1 MKFFFASLFLTL
13 SILNPAGVFATNST
27 NLDSLLIEID
37 NAIKNQNSYIGQRE
51 NYIQKIK
58 SQLENS
64 GQTTESRYIIYTQ
77 LVNEY
82 EAFQSDSLRK
92 YSIER
97 LSIAESTNNDSWI
110 IDSKI
115 NLALVEA
122 QRGFFQEAIDI
133 LDNIDKNR
141 FTGQQL
147 INYYKTYYNTYVYWI
162 EYLEGFDIS
171 SLVEKRQAAQDSLIE
186 LLPTDSYDY
195 AVPFAVKYMERGEFD
210 KAEVVLKSILS
221 KLTSN
226 TRDYAV
232 ITSLLANLYE
242 RQEDVEKQKV
252 FLALSALADIRG
264 AILENT
270 SLRTLALLLFN
281 ENEIQRANR
290 YIKKSMDDAN
300 FYNARL
306 RNFQTARIL
315 PVIDKAYQQDRIRQQ
330 KKLTILLITIS
341 ILSFFLLITIF
352 FVIRQ
357 MRKLAKAQKK
367 ILEINVRLNELNM
380 ELKNANEQ
388 QSLTNKSLAES
399 NHVKERFI
407 SNFLE
412 ICTEYIER
420 LEKFKQ
426 SVHIKLKVG
435 QTTDILRMT
444 SSTADSTKELKEL
457 YENFDKAFLNIYPDF
472 VEEFNKL
479 LRPEERYSIHDNN
492 TLNQELR
499 IFALIRLG
507 INDSNKMAVFL
518 HYSLRTIYNYRSKV
532 KSKALDQKEDFEEK
546 VRQLCS

>member
-1 MKFFFASLFLTL
+1 MKFFVSIFFMLFT
-13 SILNPAGVFATNST
+13 LNPTGFFAANNA
-27 NLDSLLIEID
+27 NLDSLLMEID
-37 NAIKNQNSYIGQRE
+37 NAIKNQNSYIGQKE

-58 SQLENS
+58 SQLEYS
-64 GQTTESRYIIYTQ
+64 GQTIESRYIIYTQ

-82 EAFQSDSLRK
+82 EAFQSDSLKK

-97 LSIAESTNNDSWI
+97 LLTAETIDNNSWI
-110 IDSKI
+110 VDSKI

-133 LDNIDKNR
+133 LENIDKNQLTR
-141 FTGQQL
+141 QQL
-147 INYYKTYYNTYVYWI
+147 IDYYKASSDTYIYWL
-162 EYLEGFDIS
+162 EYLDGFDTS
-171 SLVEKRQAAQDSLIE
+171 SLIEKRQAAQDSLIE
-186 LLPTDSYDY
+186 ILPIDSYDY
-195 AVPFAVKYMERGEFD
+195 AVHFGTKYIERSEFD
-210 KAEVVLKSILS
+210 KAEIVLQSILS

-226 TRDYAV
+226 SRDYA
-232 ITSLLANLYE
+232 ILTSLLAYLHE
-242 RQEDVEKQKV
+242 RKGDIEKQKE

-264 AILENT
+264 AIMENT

-290 YIKKSMDDAN
+290 YIKKSMEDAN

-306 RNFQTARIL
+306 RNLQTARIL

-330 KKLTILLITIS
+330 KKLTNLLITIS
-341 ILSFFLLITIF
+341 ILSFILLVTIF

-357 MRKLAKAQKK
+357 MRKLAKAQKE

-388 QSLTNKSLAES
+388 QHLTNKSLAEA
-399 NHVKERFI
+399 NHIKENFI

-412 ICTEYIER
+412 ICTEYIGK

-435 QTTDILRMT
+435 QTNDILRMT
-444 SSTADSTKELKEL
+444 SSTADSSKELKEL

-479 LRPEERYSIHDNN
+479 LRPEERYTIYDNN

-532 KSKALDQKEDFEEK
+532 KSKALNQKEDFEEK